1 MLDHLPVIVIVTE
14 ILLLVLYSIYIY
26 RNILNPLAIF
36 ACINVGLF
44 TIGSYLNTIL
54 FKLDTI
60 EYPINYLNE
69 AVWISAIWLA
79 SFSLGFLPL
88 PKWKYHKY
96 SFPANYL
103 KGKNLFPFY
112 LLLALILLITFI
124 ALCVSSGTLKWL
136 TNPREAYLF
145 FRAGIGH
152 FYISFIWISLLL
164 FAAIL
169 FFQRPKFWG
178 LIFWIFIFISILYF
192 SGKKSVIMSVFVIA
206 TFYYHFYIKN
216 ISLRVSILL
225 AFTIFSF
232 LMLLIAFQG
241 IQGKLSLT
249 ESLMYF
255 DYIDTTSL
263 FLYRFDEFGLYF
275 GMAFLTSYWS
285 IVPRFLFP
293 EKPFEY
299 GASLIHKVLYPGVAE
314 KGHTSGYLIWSEYYL
329 DLGITGVI
337 LYGFILG
344 LFKRCLFN
352 AFLKNKNNFPL
363 FCLTIHFC
371 FKTIWVV
378 LPTAIVFAFIFICY
392 KLSKL
397 KIR

>member
-1 MLDHLPVIVIVTE
+1 MLEHLPIIVLITE

-26 RNILNPLAIF
+26 RNIFNPLAIF

-79 SFSLGFLPL
+79 SFSLGFFPA
-88 PKWKYHKY
+88 PKWIYHKY

-103 KGKNLFPFY
+103 KGKNLFPLY
-112 LLLALILLITFI
+112 LLLALMLLTSFI
-124 ALCVSSGTLKWL
+124 ALCIFSDTLLWL

-145 FRAGIGH
+145 FRVGVGH
-152 FYISFIWISLLL
+152 FYISFIWTALLF

-169 FFQRPKFWG
+169 FFQRPNFWG
-178 LIFWIFIFISILYF
+178 LVYWLFIFLIIMYF
-192 SGKKSVIMSVFVIA
+192 SGKKSVIMSIFVIA
-206 TFYYHFYIKN
+206 SVYYHFYIKN
-216 ISLRVSILL
+216 FSFRVLIIL

-232 LMLLIAFQG
+232 LILLISFQG
-241 IQGKLSLT
+241 NLSLIET
-249 ESLMYF
+249 LMFF

-263 FLYRFDEFGLYF
+263 FLYRFDEFGLYY
-275 GMAFLTSYWS
+275 GKAFLTSYWS

-329 DLGITGVI
+329 DLGIVGVI

-352 AFLKNKNNFPL
+352 VFLKNKNNFLL

-371 FKTIWVV
+371 FKTVWVL
-378 LPTAIVFAFIFICY
+378 LPTAIVFSFIFICY
-392 KLSKL
+392 KMSKL